1 MNGPMIETAQDP
13 TIYQVIREQHRV
25 VAELL
30 AALSREQDV
39 ARGQQL
45 FGQVRDA
52 LERHARAEEA
62 VFYDVLAQQDAQGKA
77 LAKDAERD
85 HSQVRQLLAELE
97 AMRADDAQWAAK
109 VEALTRSVTEHVEFE
124 ENTIFAAVEAI
135 LDDDQARTLAET
147 FEALESRV
155 EPEAAA

>member
-1 MNGPMIETAQDP
+1 MIESAQDP
-13 TIYQVIREQHRV
+13 TIYQVIRDQHRAI
-25 VAELL
+25 AEQLD
-30 AALSREQDV
+30 ALSREQDV

-45 FGQVRDA
+45 FAEVRDA

-62 VFYDVLAQQDAQGKA
+62 VFYDIFARGDAEGKA

-85 HSQVRQLLAELE
+85 HSQVRQQLAELE
-97 AMRADDAQWAAK
+97 AMRADDAEWGAK
-109 VEALTRSVTEHVEFE
+109 IEALTRSVTEHVEFE
-124 ENTIFAAVEAI
+124 EDKLFAAVEEL

-147 FEALESRV
+147 FEALQSRV

>member
-1 MNGPMIETAQDP
+1 MIETAQDP
-13 TIYQVIREQHRV
+13 TIYQVIRDQHRA

-30 AALSREQDV
+30 AELAAEQDV
-39 ARGQQL
+39 ARGEQL
-45 FGQVRDA
+45 FSQVRDA

-62 VFYDVLAQQDAQGKA
+62 VFYDILIQQDAEGKA

-85 HSQVRQLLAELE
+85 HSQVRRLLAELE
-97 AMRADDAQWAAK
+97 VMRVDHADWAAK
-109 VEALTRSVTEHVEFE
+109 VEALTRSVTEHVAFE
-124 ENTIFAAVEAI
+124 EDTIFAAVEAI

-155 EPEAAA
+155 EPEAVA